1 MINIFSMNLSHVDF
15 MIIKIKGL
23 ERAHLLVAHVGVDLN
38 KLQNNTFL
46 SYKMLES
53 ISKLYH
59 TIQEKS
65 CRV

>member
-1 MINIFSMNLSHVDF
+1 MINIFSMNLSHVYF

-38 KLQNNTFL
+38 KLQNKPF
-46 SYKMLES
+46 YRIKS

-59 TIQEKS
+59 TI
-65 CRV
+65 